1 MRAPSPVTVG
11 NNRFPLELELN
22 LDDALDLLA
31 RAGYTL
37 AACNKA
43 DLIAAYFIEH
53 GIYDVF
59 QLNEALFAF
68 DQPCL
73 GA

>member
-1 MRAPSPVTVG
+1 MS
-11 NNRFPLELELN
+11 LH
-22 LDDALDLLA
+22 LDGFDQFALDPGPALALA

-68 DQPCL
+68 DQSLL

>member
-1 MRAPSPVTVG
+1 MAPALNLSDA
-11 NNRFPLELELN
+11 LELPT
-22 LDDALDLLA
+22 

-53 GIYDVF
+53 AIYGVF
-59 QLNEALFAF
+59 RLNEALFAL